1 MDPITKFLHNISY
14 KFPKG
19 YPDMNND
26 QDVLLL
32 ETELNKIG
40 FSLKEMKQPFETLSP
55 EA

>member
-1 MDPITKFLHNISY
+1 MDPITKFLHSISY

-32 ETELNKIG
+32 ESI
-40 FSLKEMKQPFETLSP
+40 LSKF
-55 EA
+55 